1 MCFPVALAGFSMSSL
16 KSLPSAGTFLGVAA
30 ILLAGCHSDDLS
42 RAALPWRVSHDAIQT
57 PYPDGVP
64 HTDRQGRPRLKF
76 DPDVSFFPVGIYHGL
91 TGTYGSMTYSFEP
104 IADAGFNAVVAW
116 GDVPTDAVLDAATR
130 HGLQVIM
137 SLPRDDDV
145 VLARDH
151 ENILGFDIDHEPSV
165 AKTPSRVLERLEA
178 FEERRSEIRAIDPDR
193 TVFTVDYPAVSPAR
207 IAGWETWRRAGDVT
221 SFWAYPIAGDHSPSV
236 GGPVGVGETVSL
248 AVDAVGAGKPIWFV
262 AQAFEGPV
270 FDFDWRMPTPR
281 QARAMAYAAM
291 VHGASG
297 LIWFSFDSFVTRSG
311 DVIGI
316 SPTPRP
322 DYDVVLAHAINGQ
335 TPLQATDSQLVVS
348 RELWDAVVALNT
360 ELTHQPELWLSPTAD
375 RDYQVEIRGG
385 HTSRIPVRTQLKKT
399 RDGLYLVAVN
409 VDEDPVDFRIGFD
422 TPVERLA
429 LVAGDDGAAILDGR
443 VAGTLSGFGSFVLKL
458 TSMDR

>member
-1 MCFPVALAGFSMSSL
+1 MVLAGCSMTFL
-16 KSLPSAGTFLGVAA
+16 KSFPSTRALLGVAT
-30 ILLAGCHSDDLS
+30 LLLSGCHATDLS
-42 RAALPWRVSHDAIQT
+42 RAAMPWRVSHDAIQA

-64 HTDRQGRPRLKF
+64 HTDKQGRPRLKF
-76 DPDVSFFPVGIYHGL
+76 DPDVSFFPVGLYHGL
-91 TGTYGSMTYSFEP
+91 TGNYGGIDYSFEP
-104 IADAGFNAVVAW
+104 ISDAGFNTVVAW

-137 SLPRDDDV
+137 SLPSDDEV

-151 ENILGFDIDHEPSV
+151 ENLLGFDIDHEPSV
-165 AKTPSRVLERLEA
+165 ARTLSRVFDRLDA
-178 FEERRSEIRAIDPDR
+178 FEKRRSEIRALDPDR
-193 TVFTVDYPAVSPAR
+193 AVFTVDFPAVSPER
-207 IAGWETWRRAGDVT
+207 IVGWETWRRVGDVT
-221 SFWAYPIAGDHSPSV
+221 SFWNYPIAGNHSPSV

-297 LIWFSFDSFVTRSG
+297 LIWFSFDSFVTRNG
-311 DVIGI
+311 NVIGI
-316 SPTPRP
+316 SPSPRS
-322 DYDVVLAHAINGQ
+322 DYGVVLDHALTGQ
-335 TPLQATDSQLVVS
+335 APLQASARQMAES
-348 RELWDAVVALNT
+348 RDLWDAVVALNPEFT
-360 ELTHQPELWLSPTAD
+360 EQRELWLSPTAD

-385 HTSRIPVRTQLKKT
+385 HTSRVPVRTQMKKT

-422 TPVERLA
+422 TPVESLA
-429 LVAGDDGAAILDGR
+429 RVAGDDGAAILDGR
-443 VAGTLSGFGSFVLKL
+443 ITGTLPGFGSFVLKL
-458 TSMDR
+458 TSTDR